1 MSALE
6 LLPRI
11 LALASE
17 IAGPTGRPVSLG
29 PETLLAGGG
38 FWLDSVGLLELVLAC
53 EREFGV
59 VLDPVQDL
67 GPTTL
72 RSVRSLASAIEAK
85 LAP

>member
-11 LALASE
+11 LALASD
-17 IAGPTGRPVSLG
+17 IAGPTGKPVSLG
-29 PETLLAGGG
+29 PETLLADGG

-59 VLDPVQDL
+59 ILDPAQDL
-67 GPTTL
+67 SPATL
-72 RSVRSLASAIEAK
+72 HSVRSLASAIAAK
-85 LAP
+85 LAS